1 MLSFFVPTERHRLP
15 TKADKDTNRN
25 EYVGLAR
32 NRRTAKRCY
41 IAENWYT
48 KKRATRRAG
57 KKNKSHKKR
66 QEPYSLTSIDC
77 LGTRM
82 KGTKRT
88 KRRVRKEQSEGLK
101 KKKRKTTIGQ
111 QRDNISD

>member
-1 MLSFFVPTERHRLP
+1 VLSFFVPTERHRLP

-25 EYVGLAR
+25 KNVGLAR
-32 NRRTAKRCY
+32 NRRTAKRSY

-48 KKRATRRAG
+48 KRRTTRRAG

-88 KRRVRKEQSEGLK
+88 KRRARKGQNEGFEK
-101 KKKRKTTIGQ
+101 NKAKGSKRRNERQ
-111 QRDNISD
+111 L